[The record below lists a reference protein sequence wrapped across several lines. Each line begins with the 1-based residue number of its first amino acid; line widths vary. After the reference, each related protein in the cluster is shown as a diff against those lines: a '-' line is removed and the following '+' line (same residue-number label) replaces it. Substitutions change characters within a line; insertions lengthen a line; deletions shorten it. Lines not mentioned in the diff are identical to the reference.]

1 MITFPELSMQ
11 RTDERQRDGCPVF
24 GVRSKA
30 IPIGLGLLLVI
41 FAVVP
46 LLTPGIPA
54 PPLPVIAI
62 LMVSGAAFVWMGV
75 LKVTSSL

>member
-1 MITFPELSMQ
+1 MQ
-11 RTDERQRDGCPVF
+11 RTDERPSDGCPVF

-30 IPIGLGLLLVI
+30 VPIGLGLLLVI

-46 LLTPGIPA
+46 LLTPGIPV

-62 LMVSGAAFVWMGV
+62 LIVCGVVFIWMGH
-75 LKVTSSL
+75 SR